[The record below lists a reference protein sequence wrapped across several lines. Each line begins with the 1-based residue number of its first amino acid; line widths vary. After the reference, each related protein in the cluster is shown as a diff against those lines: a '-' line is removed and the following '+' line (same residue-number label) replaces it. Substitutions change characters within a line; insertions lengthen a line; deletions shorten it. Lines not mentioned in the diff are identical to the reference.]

1 MYRSLLYKKIGNMIL
16 SRLAFKV
23 AVIFNRQNVCGVT
36 RVVLKVHDLVY
47 KNL

>member
-23 AVIFNRQNVCGVT
+23 AVILTDKMSVELRGSF
-36 RVVLKVHDLVY
+36 
-47 KNL
+47 